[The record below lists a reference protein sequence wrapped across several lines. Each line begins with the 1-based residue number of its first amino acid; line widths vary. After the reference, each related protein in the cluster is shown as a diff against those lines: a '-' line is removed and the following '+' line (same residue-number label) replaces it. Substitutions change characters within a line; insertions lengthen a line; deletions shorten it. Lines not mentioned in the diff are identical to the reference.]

1 MLKGIKIKLY
11 PTKTQ
16 TAYINR
22 LLGCYRF
29 VYNKCLAN
37 KINTY
42 KEQNVNLGLSQL
54 GNYFHNELTKLEE
67 YSFLQEHNT
76 KVLKQAIRNMLV
88 AYSNFFQQNNHF
100 GFPKFK
106 SKKDNTSSCIFPL
119 EAISKRNNY
128 LSRKL
133 TLTSELKDLHFRCSD
148 KYKNYLTKY
157 KDGIRSATLSKN
169 ACGQYF
175 LSILVDSNEVL
186 TKPKTDKVIGIDL
199 GIKDFIVTS
208 NNTKFPNI
216 KSIRDNEKKLK
227 KLQKNLSRKK
237 IGSNNRTKARIRLAK
252 FHQRLSNIKNN
263 YLHEVVNT
271 LINENQVICI
281 EDLNVNGMLKN
292 HNLAKSIQEL
302 SLAEFRRILDY
313 KCDWYGR
320 YLLTIDRYY
329 PSSKLCSCCGFK
341 NDDLTLKDREW
352 TCPHCGVVHDRDY
365 NASLNILSEGLRLYN
380 DIIGIRNAKLT
391 LVESSSLERS
401 LNQEELNLLNIGV
414 TNFL

>member
-1 MLKGIKIKLY
+1 MLKGIKIRLY

-22 LLGCYRF
+22 LLGCYRL

-42 KEQNVNLGLSQL
+42 KESNTNLGLSQL
-54 GNYFHNELTKLEE
+54 GNYFHNELTKTEE
-67 YSFLQEHNT
+67 LNFLQEHNT
-76 KVLKQAIRNMLV
+76 KVLKQAIRNMLQ

-128 LSRKL
+128 QSGKL
-133 TLTSELKDLHFRCSD
+133 TLTKELKDLHFRCSD

-157 KDGIRSATLSKN
+157 KDGIRSATLSRN
-169 ACGQYF
+169 ACGEYF
-175 LSILVDSNEVL
+175 LSILVDSDEIL
-186 TKPKTDKVIGIDL
+186 TKSKTDKVIGIDL

-208 NNTKFPNI
+208 DNTKFPNI
-216 KSIRDNEKKLK
+216 KSIRNNEVKLK
-227 KLQKNLSRKK
+227 KLQRELSRKK
-237 IGSNNRTKARIRLAK
+237 VGSNNRNKTRIRLAK
-252 FHQRLSNIKNN
+252 FHQKLSNIKQN

-281 EDLNVNGMLKN
+281 EDLNVSGMLKN
-292 HNLAKSIQEL
+292 HNLSKSIQEL
-302 SLAEFRRILDY
+302 SLGEFKRILDY

-320 YLLTIDRYY
+320 YLITIDRYY

-341 NDDLTLKDREW
+341 NDNLTLKDREW
-352 TCPHCGVVHDRDY
+352 KCPQCGTIHDIDY
-365 NASLNILSEGLRLYN
+365 NASLNILYEGLRLYSE
-380 DIIGIRNAKLT
+380 IIGSCTTELT
-391 LVESSSLERS
+391 LVESSSLEH
-401 LNQEELNLLNIGV
+401 LLKQEE
-414 TNFL
+414 

>member
-11 PTKTQ
+11 PNKAQ

-22 LLGCYRF
+22 LLGCYRL

-37 KINTY
+37 KINAY
-42 KEQNVNLGLSQL
+42 KEQNINLGLSQL
-54 GNYFHNELTKLEE
+54 GNYFHNELTKTEE
-67 YSFLQEHNT
+67 LSFLQEHNT
-76 KVLKQAIRNMLV
+76 KVLKQAIRNMLQ

-106 SKKDNTSSCIFPL
+106 SKKDNTSSCIFPI

-128 LSRKL
+128 LSGKL

-148 KYKNYLTKY
+148 KYKNYLNKY

-169 ACGQYF
+169 ACGEYF
-175 LSILVDSNEVL
+175 LSILVDSDEIL
-186 TKPKTDKVIGIDL
+186 LKPKTNKVIGIDL

-208 NNTKFPNI
+208 DNTTFPNI
-216 KSIRDNEKKLK
+216 KSIRNNEVKLK
-227 KLQKNLSRKK
+227 KLQRELSRKK
-237 IGSNNRTKARIRLAK
+237 IGSSNRNKARMKLAK
-252 FHQRLSNIKNN
+252 FHKKLHNIKEN

-271 LINENQVICI
+271 LVNENQVICI

-292 HNLAKSIQEL
+292 HNLSKSIQEL
-302 SLAEFRRILDY
+302 SLTDFKRILDY

-320 YLLTIDRYY
+320 YLITIDRYY

-352 TCPHCGVVHDRDY
+352 ICPHCGQIHDRDY
-365 NASLNILSEGLRLYN
+365 NASLNILREGLRLYSEM
-380 DIIGIRNAKLT
+380 IGSRTTELT
-391 LVESSSLERS
+391 LVESRSLEHS
-401 LNQEELNLLNIGV
+401 LKQEDEIEKNV
-414 TNFL
+414 

>member
-1 MLKGIKIKLY
+1 MLKGIKIRLY

-22 LLGCYRF
+22 LLGCYRL

-42 KEQNVNLGLSQL
+42 KESNTNLGLSQL
-54 GNYFHNELTKLEE
+54 GNYFHNELTKTEE
-67 YSFLQEHNT
+67 LNFLQEHNT
-76 KVLKQAIRNMLV
+76 KVLKQAIRNMLQ

-128 LSRKL
+128 QSGKL
-133 TLTSELKDLHFRCSD
+133 TLTKELKDLHFRCSD

-157 KDGIRSATLSKN
+157 KDGIRSATLSRN
-169 ACGQYF
+169 ACGEYF
-175 LSILVDSNEVL
+175 LSILVDSDEIL
-186 TKPKTDKVIGIDL
+186 TKSKTDKVIGIDL

-208 NNTKFPNI
+208 DNTKFPNI
-216 KSIRDNEKKLK
+216 KSIRNNEVKLK
-227 KLQKNLSRKK
+227 KLQRELSRKK
-237 IGSNNRTKARIRLAK
+237 VGSNNRNKTRIRLAK
-252 FHQRLSNIKNN
+252 FHQKLSNIKQN

-281 EDLNVNGMLKN
+281 EDLNVSGMLKN
-292 HNLAKSIQEL
+292 HNLSKSIQEL
-302 SLAEFRRILDY
+302 SLGEFKRILDY

-320 YLLTIDRYY
+320 YLITIDRYY

-341 NDDLTLKDREW
+341 NDNLTLKDREW
-352 TCPHCGVVHDRDY
+352 KCPQCGTIHDRDY
-365 NASLNILSEGLRLYN
+365 NASLNILYEGLRLYSE
-380 DIIGIRNAKLT
+380 IIGSCTTELT
-391 LVESSSLERS
+391 LVESSSLEH
-401 LNQEELNLLNIGV
+401 LLKQEE
-414 TNFL
+414 

>member
-1 MLKGIKIKLY
+1 MLKGIKIRLY

-22 LLGCYRF
+22 LLGCYRL

-42 KEQNVNLGLSQL
+42 KESNTNLGLSQL
-54 GNYFHNELTKLEE
+54 GNYFHNELTKTEE
-67 YSFLQEHNT
+67 LNFLQEHNT
-76 KVLKQAIRNMLV
+76 KVLKQAIRNMLQ

-128 LSRKL
+128 QSGKL
-133 TLTSELKDLHFRCSD
+133 TLTKELKDLHFRCSD

-157 KDGIRSATLSKN
+157 KDGIRSATLSRN
-169 ACGQYF
+169 ACGEYF
-175 LSILVDSNEVL
+175 LSILVDSDEIL
-186 TKPKTDKVIGIDL
+186 TKSKTDKVIGIVL

-208 NNTKFPNI
+208 DNTKFPNI
-216 KSIRDNEKKLK
+216 KSIRNNEVKLK
-227 KLQKNLSRKK
+227 KLQRELSRKK
-237 IGSNNRTKARIRLAK
+237 VGSNNRNKTRIRLAK
-252 FHQRLSNIKNN
+252 FHQKLSNIKQN

-281 EDLNVNGMLKN
+281 EDLNVSGMLKN
-292 HNLAKSIQEL
+292 HNLSKSIQEL
-302 SLAEFRRILDY
+302 SLGEFKRILDY

-320 YLLTIDRYY
+320 YLITIDRYY

-341 NDDLTLKDREW
+341 NDNLTLKDREW
-352 TCPHCGVVHDRDY
+352 KCPQCGTIHDRDY
-365 NASLNILSEGLRLYN
+365 NASLNILYEGLRLYSE
-380 DIIGIRNAKLT
+380 IIGSCTTELT
-391 LVESSSLERS
+391 LVESSSLEH
-401 LNQEELNLLNIGV
+401 LLKQEE
-414 TNFL
+414 

>member
-1 MLKGIKIKLY
+1 MLKGIKIRLY

-22 LLGCYRF
+22 LLGCYRL

-42 KEQNVNLGLSQL
+42 KESNTNLGLSQL
-54 GNYFHNELTKLEE
+54 GNYFHNELTKTEE
-67 YSFLQEHNT
+67 LNFLQEHNT
-76 KVLKQAIRNMLV
+76 KVLKQAIRNMLQ

-128 LSRKL
+128 QSGKL
-133 TLTSELKDLHFRCSD
+133 TLTKELKDLHFRCSD

-157 KDGIRSATLSKN
+157 KDGIRSATLSRN
-169 ACGQYF
+169 ACGEYF
-175 LSILVDSNEVL
+175 LSILVDSDEIL
-186 TKPKTDKVIGIDL
+186 TKSKTDKVIGIDL

-208 NNTKFPNI
+208 DNTKFPNI
-216 KSIRDNEKKLK
+216 KSIRNNEVKLK
-227 KLQKNLSRKK
+227 KLQRELSRKK
-237 IGSNNRTKARIRLAK
+237 VGSNNRNKTRIRLAK
-252 FHQRLSNIKNN
+252 FHQKLSNIKQN

-271 LINENQVICI
+271 LINENQAICI
-281 EDLNVNGMLKN
+281 EDLNVSGMLKN
-292 HNLAKSIQEL
+292 HNLSKSIQEL
-302 SLAEFRRILDY
+302 SLGEFKRILDY

-320 YLLTIDRYY
+320 YLITIDRYY

-341 NDDLTLKDREW
+341 NDNLTLKDREW
-352 TCPHCGVVHDRDY
+352 KCPQCGTIHDRDY
-365 NASLNILSEGLRLYN
+365 NASLNILYEGLRLYSE
-380 DIIGIRNAKLT
+380 IIGSCTTELT
-391 LVESSSLERS
+391 LVESSSLEH
-401 LNQEELNLLNIGV
+401 LLKQEE
-414 TNFL
+414 